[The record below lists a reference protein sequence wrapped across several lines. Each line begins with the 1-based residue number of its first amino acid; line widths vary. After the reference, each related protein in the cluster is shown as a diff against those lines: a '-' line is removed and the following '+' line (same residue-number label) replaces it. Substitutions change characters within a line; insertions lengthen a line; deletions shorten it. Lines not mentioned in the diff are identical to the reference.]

1 MLSCRVSAILPVH
14 LFRTPM
20 DLLLFLRADT
30 PLAVTE
36 ILIYTVMMKFQFP
49 FAKNDLSPG
58 IRLNIPRFR

>member
-1 MLSCRVSAILPVH
+1 
-14 LFRTPM
+14 M